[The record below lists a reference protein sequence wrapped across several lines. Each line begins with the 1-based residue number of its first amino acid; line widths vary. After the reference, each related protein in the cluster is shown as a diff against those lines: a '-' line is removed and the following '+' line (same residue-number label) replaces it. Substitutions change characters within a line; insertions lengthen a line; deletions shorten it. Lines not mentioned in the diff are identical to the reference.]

1 MRRLRSEEGIA
12 LIVAMMVLTILMAIG
27 LALVKLADS
36 QQPPARDERSR
47 EAASNLAEAALQAQ
61 VFQLSRLPW
70 PASALGAPAATCTAA
85 SAAPDSCPATTSI
98 AASFAAGVSPDYRAC
113 TGQQAWTTWVR
124 DNGGGTPSYYR
135 TSTAAGQPAWDANGD
150 GALWVGATGV
160 SSRCKVRTIVTQV
173 KANYTSLKL
182 PRNVI
187 TANWLQITGKKKAT
201 VDTAGTHAKPK
212 TIRPPKKQAAA
223 AAAAVQVRCTA
234 PLPAGIV
241 DPCIVYTKKDAI
253 KPNTAV
259 KVPTLPAN
267 MFTAAHVAGFAQIA
281 ASDPT
286 GSKYYPA
293 GTCPPNLTGSIVV
306 VEDLTGCPAYVGG
319 NDQTKPGFLVIKK
332 GRLTL
337 AGKATYYGFVYHANT
352 ANVNTD
358 LVYLTGSAAIQGAVS
373 VDGLGGVKPATK
385 NTAIIYD
392 PRGFSQ
398 PKVRTNAIAVPG
410 TWRELD
416 PGQ

>member
-1 MRRLRSEEGIA
+1 
-12 LIVAMMVLTILMAIG
+12 MMVLTILMAIG
-27 LALVKLADS
+27 LALIKLADG
-36 QQPPARDERSR
+36 QQPPAADERSR
-47 EAASNLAEAALQAQ
+47 EAATNLAEAALNAQ

-70 PASALGAPAATCTAA
+70 PASAAGAPAATCTA
-85 SAAPDSCPATTSI
+85 SAATPDSCPDTTSI

-135 TSTAAGQPAWDANGD
+135 TTTASGQPAWDANGD

-160 SSRCKVRTIVTQV
+160 SSRCKPRTMVTQV
-173 KANYTSLKL
+173 KANYTSAEL
-182 PRNVI
+182 PAQRGLGEL
-187 TANWLQITGKKKAT
+187 A
-201 VDTAGTHAKPK
+201 VDHGQEEGDRRHRRHARQAEDDPPAEEAGRRAGRGGAGALHD
-212 TIRPPKKQAAA
+212 AAA
-223 AAAAVQVRCTA
+223 RPASSTRASSTPRRTRSSRTRPSRSPRC
-234 PLPAGIV
+234 PS
-241 DPCIVYTKKDAI
+241 K
-253 KPNTAV
+253 
-259 KVPTLPAN
+259 
-267 MFTAAHVAGFAQIA
+267 MFTDAHVAGFAQIA
-281 ASDPT
+281 AADPT

-293 GTCPPNLTGSIVV
+293 GTCPPNLSGSIVV

-319 NDQTKPGFLVIKK
+319 NDQNKPGFLVIKK

-337 AGKATYYGFVYHANT
+337 AGKATFYGFVYHANT
-352 ANVNTD
+352 AAVNTE
-358 LVYLTGSAAIQGAVS
+358 LVYLTGSASIQGAVA

-385 NTAIIYD
+385 HTAIIYD